1 MNAMMVNA
9 KQIAM
14 MRPTNTIS
22 PAWCCSGVLF
32 TTGFCKALIFDVSF
46 ANCATTT
53 TPNHD
58 RYKYRVADE
67 ITPFHEGFGNSTD
80 IVSVPVDVMP

>member
-9 KQIAM
+9 KQAAM
-14 MRPTNTIS
+14 IRPTNTIN

-32 TTGFCKALIFDVSF
+32 TAGFRKALILDVSF

-53 TPNHD
+53 SPNN
-58 RYKYRVADE
+58 Y
-67 ITPFHEGFGNSTD
+67 GN
-80 IVSVPVDVMP
+80 

>member
-9 KQIAM
+9 KQAAM
-14 MRPTNTIS
+14 IRPTNTMR

-32 TTGFCKALIFDVSF
+32 TGLLRKALVRCIAF

-53 TPNHD
+53 TPDNYD
-58 RYKYRVADE
+58 
-67 ITPFHEGFGNSTD
+67 N
-80 IVSVPVDVMP
+80 